1 MPVTNPEDA
10 SIGVGGPIEVSD
22 DRVREKLRLARLR
35 DRNHLRLENSVNSYL
50 GTLLECPTS
59 MVRPLLEHTEAT
71 DPALLNKTL
80 VATGTS
86 AGASSAGTL
95 HTVDDTSDLI
105 GHDVSSAASLPLYAI
120 LNLHKSSNIATHA
133 GATAL
138 RLPRLPIPRF
148 SNSYLKPNAKFVGEQ
163 LSEKARYYVEVQFKT
178 VDLVNLLIT
187 GYLQIT
193 GLTDAP
199 ASMTTCFKGEI
210 INNPLHKYQWG
221 APDPSSGAES
231 VRKYSFVT
239 ENKSWE
245 SLMKNDFDHW
255 EILMQSRGASEQ
267 HIRTV
272 LGDIQ
277 THDYHSSSS
286 QYIYMRWKEEF
297 LVPDARIKRIEN
309 TSFDG
314 FYYIV
319 LNIGNGD
326 KHGAMASRHGA
337 SIDSQ
342 TCAGTPGSISGLY
355 YHKTTEMLQLLSLG
369 FVNDHG
375 TTSEFDFC

>member
-10 SIGVGGPIEVSD
+10 SIGVGGPIEASD

-35 DRNHLRLENSVNSYL
+35 DRNHLRLETSVSSHWSA
-50 GTLLECPTS
+50 LLDLPTS
-59 MVRPLLEHTEAT
+59 LVRPLLEHTEAT
-71 DPALLNKTL
+71 DPVPLNKTL
-80 VATGTS
+80 ATGIS
-86 AGASSAGTL
+86 AGASSAGTTL
-95 HTVDDTSDLI
+95 TVDDTSDLS
-105 GHDVSSAASLPLYAI
+105 GHGVSSAASLPPYAN
-120 LNLHKSSNIATHA
+120 LNLHKSSKIAALA

-138 RLPRLPIPRF
+138 RSPRLPIPRF

-178 VDLVNLLIT
+178 VDLLNLLVT

-255 EILMQSRGASEQ
+255 EILTQSRGASEQ

-319 LNIGNGD
+319 LNIGDGD
-326 KHGAMASRHGA
+326 RYGTRASRQGA

-375 TTSEFDFC
+375 TNSEFDFC